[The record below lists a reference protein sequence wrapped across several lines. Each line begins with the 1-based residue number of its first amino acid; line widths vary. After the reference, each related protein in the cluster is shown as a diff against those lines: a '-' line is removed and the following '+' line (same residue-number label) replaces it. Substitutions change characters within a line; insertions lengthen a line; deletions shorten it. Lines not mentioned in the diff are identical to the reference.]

1 MSVEIEAKM
10 KFGDLDVIRERLKSA
25 RAKFV
30 GRTNEVNRFY
40 DAPDGRLSS
49 ADRGLRLR
57 TNTNA
62 DTGDAEHVVTMKGPR
77 QKSAFKT
84 REELEFTV
92 DAVDAVD
99 GVFAHL
105 GYPLNLSFE
114 KRRESWTLDGCKIE
128 LDEMPVFG
136 TFVEIEGK
144 DEASVESVRKKLGL
158 AGEPTISEGYAT
170 MVAKHLAKTGGR
182 ELRFP

>member
-1 MSVEIEAKM
+1 MGVEIEAKM
-10 KFGDLDVIRERLKSA
+10 RIADLDAVRAKLKSVGA
-25 RAKFV
+25 TFV

-40 DAPDGRLSS
+40 DAPDARLSS

-57 TNTNA
+57 TNANA
-62 DTGDAEHVVTMKGPR
+62 DTGEATHVVTMKGPR
-77 QKSAFKT
+77 QKGAFKT

-92 DAVDAVD
+92 DDVDAVAN
-99 GVFAHL
+99 VFAHL

-136 TFVEIEGK
+136 TFVEVEAV
-144 DEASVESVRKKLGL
+144 DEAAIEAIQKKLGL
-158 AGEPTISEGYAT
+158 AGEPSISEGYAT
-170 MVAKHLAKTGGR
+170 MVAKHLKTTGGR
-182 ELRFP
+182 ELRFS